1 MDEAEILVD
10 FQNLLSLVDLSYK
23 THMEDINPSDHGF
36 MPLAFQIEN
45 QERYGRS
52 FRYLSNIYTGKLN

>member
-1 MDEAEILVD
+1 
-10 FQNLLSLVDLSYK
+10 
-23 THMEDINPSDHGF
+23 MEDINPSDHGA

-52 FRYLSNIYTGKLN
+52 FRYLTYIQGKL